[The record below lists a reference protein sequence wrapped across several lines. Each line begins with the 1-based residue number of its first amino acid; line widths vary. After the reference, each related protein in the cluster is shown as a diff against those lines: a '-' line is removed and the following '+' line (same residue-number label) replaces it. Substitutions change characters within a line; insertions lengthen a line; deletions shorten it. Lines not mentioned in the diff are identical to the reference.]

1 MPFPR
6 PPVEIAPARAT
17 RREWVALGVIALP
30 CLVYAMDLTVLNLA
44 LPAISADL
52 RPSAAQ
58 LLWIIDIYGFMVAG
72 LLITMGTLGDKI
84 GRRRL
89 LLIGAGAFAA
99 ASVAA
104 ALSTTA
110 HALIATRALLGIA
123 GATLAPST
131 LSLISN
137 MFRDERERRTAIGI
151 WISSYSVGGA
161 IGPLVGGVILQYFA
175 WPAIF
180 WAAVP
185 VMLLLLAVG
194 PFLLPE
200 YRDPEAGRLDL
211 GSVALSLT
219 AVLGGVFALKRA
231 AEGHGDAPT
240 WIAAALGLAAGVAL
254 VRRQRRIAYPLLDLR
269 LFGQPR
275 FAAAICTYALTSFA
289 MFGVYIFIS
298 QHLQLVLSLSPLVAG
313 LCTVPWA
320 LSFVVGSML
329 TPAIAQR
336 YSAPRTMVTG
346 LAVAALGF
354 AGVAFVDGTHGL
366 LALVAGMTLMGIG
379 MAPVFTLG
387 NDIVI
392 SSAPPRAGGR
402 GLCLVRNQR
411 GAVRGPGHRGVR
423 QPGHG
428 SLPRRHG
435 RSVAGRPAPGRSG
448 GGFNP
453 GWCPADRRKPACTT
467 GRSPGIG
474 GAHRLR
480 RRVAGGGG
488 AGHGDHGGQRPAGLA
503 HAAQCPAAAL
513 RRAQSSLSSPGPPFT
528 TRLTTSAPKP
538 RVSRKRIWRA
548 RSGASAG
555 GAPNRL
561 RQTSR
566 ARASSD
572 PCRPATASATA

>member
-1 MPFPR
+1 MNANAPLPE
-6 PPVEIAPARAT
+6 VAPAHAT

-72 LLITMGTLGDKI
+72 LLITMGTLGDKL

-89 LLIGAGAFAA
+89 LLIGAAAFAA

-110 HALIATRALLGIA
+110 EALIATRALLGIA

-137 MFRDERERRTAIGI
+137 MFRDERERRVAIGI

-200 YRDPEAGRLDL
+200 YRDPQAGRLDL
-211 GSVALSLT
+211 GSVALSLA
-219 AVLGGVFALKRA
+219 AVLGGVSALKRV
-231 AEGHGDAPT
+231 AEGQWGLVT
-240 WIAAALGLAAGVAL
+240 LAAAVVGLVAGVAF
-254 VRRQRRIAYPLLDLR
+254 VRRQRHIDYPLLDLG
-269 LFGQPR
+269 LFCQPR

-289 MFGVYIFIS
+289 MFGVYIFVS
-298 QHLQLVLSLSPLVAG
+298 QHLQLVLGLSPLVAG

-320 LSFVVGSML
+320 LSFVVGSMFTANL
-329 TPAIAQR
+329 AQR
-336 YSAPRTMVTG
+336 YTAPRTMVGG
-346 LAVAALGF
+346 LVIAAFGF
-354 AGVAFVDGTHGL
+354 G
-366 LALVAGMTLMGIG
+366 GMTLVGGPQGLLWLMGGMVLMGLG
-379 MAPVFTLG
+379 MAPVFALG

-392 SSAPPRAGGR
+392 SSAPPERAGAASA
-402 GLCLVRNQR
+402 LSETSSEFS
-411 GAVRGPGHRGVR
+411 GALGIAVF
-423 QPGHG
+423 G
-428 SLPRRHG
+428 SLATGLYR
-435 RSVAGRPAPGRSG
+435 AGM
-448 GGFNP
+448 N
-453 GWCPADRRKPACTT
+453 
-467 GRSPGIG
+467 
-474 GAHRLR
+474 
-480 RRVAGGGG
+480 
-488 AGHGDHGGQRPAGLA
+488 GQWPAGLSA
-503 HAAQCPAAAL
+503 EAMASASTLGGALTVADGLPPALAEPLRSAARAAFVDGLQAAAVL
-513 RRAQSSLSSPGPPFT
+513 GTLIM
-528 TRLTTSAPKP
+528 
-538 RVSRKRIWRA
+538 V
-548 RSGASAG
+548 ASAWLAWRMLRT
-555 GAPNRL
+555 AP
-561 RQTSR
+561 
-566 ARASSD
+566 
-572 PCRPATASATA
+572 RPAEAPVVPGG

>member
-1 MPFPR
+1 MTFAR
-6 PPVEIAPARAT
+6 SPVEIAPPRAT

-52 RPSAAQ
+52 RPSASQ

-72 LLITMGTLGDKI
+72 LLITMGTLGDKL

-89 LLIGAGAFAA
+89 LLIGAAAFAT

-137 MFRDERERRTAIGI
+137 MFRDERERRVAIGI

-185 VMLLLLAVG
+185 VMLLLLVVG

-200 YRDPEAGRLDL
+200 YRDAKAGQLDL
-211 GSVALSLT
+211 GSVGLSLT
-219 AVLGGVFALKRA
+219 AVLGGVFALKQA
-231 AEGHGDAPT
+231 AEGQMGPLT
-240 WIAAALGLAAGVAL
+240 WIAVAIGLTAGIAF
-254 VRRQRRIAYPLLDLR
+254 VRRQRRIPYPLLDLK

-298 QHLQLVLSLSPLVAG
+298 QHLQLVLGLSPLVAG

-320 LSFVVGSML
+320 LSFVVGSMF
-329 TPAIAQR
+329 TPALAQR
-336 YSAPRTMVTG
+336 WSAPHTMLAG
-346 LAVAALGF
+346 LALAAIGF
-354 AGVAFVDGTHGL
+354 AGMTLVDSPYGL
-366 LALVAGMTLMGIG
+366 FSLIVGMTLMGIG

-392 SSAPPRAGGR
+392 SSAPPERAGAASA
-402 GLCLVRNQR
+402 LSETSAELS
-411 GAVRGPGHRGVR
+411 GALGIAVF
-423 QPGHG
+423 G
-428 SLPRRHG
+428 SLAT
-435 RSVAGRPAPGRSG
+435 SLYRSG
-448 GGFNP
+448 M
-453 GWCPADRRKPACTT
+453 T
-467 GRSPGIG
+467 GQ
-474 GAHRLR
+474 L
-480 RRVAGGGG
+480 
-488 AGHGDHGGQRPAGLA
+488 PAGLPA
-503 HAAQCPAAAL
+503 EAVAETFTLGGALTVADSLPAPLAEALRLAARTAFVDGLQAAAVLGTGIMVFSGLLAWRML
-513 RRAQSSLSSPGPPFT
+513 RTAGSRAQ
-528 TRLTTSAPKP
+528 
-538 RVSRKRIWRA
+538 
-548 RSGASAG
+548 
-555 GAPNRL
+555 
-561 RQTSR
+561 
-566 ARASSD
+566 ASS
-572 PCRPATASATA
+572 S

>member
-1 MPFPR
+1 MHTASPHT
-6 PPVEIAPARAT
+6 EIAPPRAT

-44 LPAISADL
+44 LPAISTDL
-52 RPSAAQ
+52 RPSAAE

-72 LLITMGTLGDKI
+72 LLITMGTLGDKL

-89 LLIGAGAFAA
+89 LMIGAAAFAA

-110 HALIATRALLGIA
+110 QALIATRALLGIA

-137 MFRDERERRTAIGI
+137 MFRDETQRRVAIGI

-161 IGPLVGGVILQYFA
+161 IGPLVGGLILQYFA

-185 VMLLLLAVG
+185 VMLLLLALG

-200 YRDPEAGRLDL
+200 YRDSQAGRLDFS
-211 GSVALSLT
+211 SVGLSLT
-219 AVLGGVFALKRA
+219 AVLGGVFALKQA
-231 AEGHGDAPT
+231 AEGHVGALT
-240 WIAAALGLAAGVAL
+240 WAAAVLGLVAGVAF
-254 VRRQRRIAYPLLDLR
+254 VRRQSRIDYPLLDIR
-269 LFGQPR
+269 LFAQPR

-298 QHLQLVLSLSPLVAG
+298 QHLQLVLGLSPLVAG

-336 YSAPRTMVTG
+336 YSAPRTIVAG
-346 LAVAALGF
+346 LALAALGF
-354 AGVAFVDGTHGL
+354 AGMTLVDGTYGL
-366 LALVAGMTLMGIG
+366 ASLVVGMTVMGIG

-392 SSAPPRAGGR
+392 SAAPPERAGAASALSETSAELSGALGIAVFGSMAT
-402 GLCLVRNQR
+402 GLYRAGMAGQLP
-411 GAVRGPGHRGVR
+411 A
-423 QPGHG
+423 
-428 SLPRRHG
+428 SLPADA
-435 RSVAGRPAPGRSG
+435 VAEASTLGGALTVAEGLPAPL
-448 GGFNP
+448 
-453 GWCPADRRKPACTT
+453 AD
-467 GRSPGIG
+467 
-474 GAHRLR
+474 
-480 RRVAGGGG
+480 
-488 AGHGDHGGQRPAGLA
+488 
-503 HAAQCPAAAL
+503 AL
-513 RRAQSSLSSPGPPFT
+513 RFAARAAFVDGLQAASVVGTAIMVFSGLLAWRMLRTPP
-528 TRLTTSAPKP
+528 AP
-538 RVSRKRIWRA
+538 A
-548 RSGASAG
+548 GASAT
-555 GAPNRL
+555 PTR
-561 RQTSR
+561 
-566 ARASSD
+566 
-572 PCRPATASATA
+572 

>member
-1 MPFPR
+1 MTSVRSPA
-6 PPVEIAPARAT
+6 ETAPARAT

-52 RPSAAQ
+52 RPSASE

-72 LLITMGTLGDKI
+72 LLITMGTLGDKL

-89 LLIGAGAFAA
+89 LLIGAAAFAA

-110 HALIATRALLGIA
+110 HTLIATRALLGIA

-137 MFRDERERRTAIGI
+137 MFRDERERRVAIGI

-200 YRDPEAGRLDL
+200 YRDPEAGRLDF
-211 GSVALSLT
+211 GSVGLSLT
-219 AVLGGVFALKRA
+219 AVLGGVFALKQA
-231 AEGHGDAPT
+231 AEGHFGGLT
-240 WIAAALGLAAGVAL
+240 GFTAALGVAAGVAF
-254 VRRQRRIAYPLLDLR
+254 VRRQRRIEYPLLDLK
-269 LFGQPR
+269 LFGQTR

-289 MFGVYIFIS
+289 MFGVYIFVS
-298 QHLQLVLSLSPLVAG
+298 QHLQLVLGLSPLIAG

-329 TPAIAQR
+329 TPAMAQR
-336 YSAPRTMVTG
+336 WSAPRTMLGG
-346 LAVAALGF
+346 LALAAIGF
-354 AGVAFVDGTHGL
+354 AGMALVDSPHGL
-366 LALVAGMTLMGIG
+366 LALIVGMTLMGIG

-392 SSAPPRAGGR
+392 SAAPPERT
-402 GLCLVRNQR
+402 
-411 GAVRGPGHRGVR
+411 GAASALSETSAELSGALGIAVF
-423 QPGHG
+423 G
-428 SLPRRHG
+428 SLAT
-435 RSVAGRPAPGRSG
+435 SLYRSG
-448 GGFNP
+448 M
-453 GWCPADRRKPACTT
+453 
-467 GRSPGIG
+467 
-474 GAHRLR
+474 
-480 RRVAGGGG
+480 AG
-488 AGHGDHGGQRPAGLA
+488 QWPAGLPEKLVA
-503 HAAQCPAAAL
+503 ETLTLGGALTVADSLPAPLGEALRLAARSSFVDGLQAAAVLGTGIMVFSGVLAWRMLRTPAA
-513 RRAQSSLSSPGPPFT
+513 RVQPSS
-528 TRLTTSAPKP
+528 
-538 RVSRKRIWRA
+538 
-548 RSGASAG
+548 
-555 GAPNRL
+555 
-561 RQTSR
+561 
-566 ARASSD
+566 
-572 PCRPATASATA
+572 

>member
-1 MPFPR
+1 MTSATPAI
-6 PPVEIAPARAT
+6 EIAPAKAT
-17 RREWVALGVIALP
+17 RREWIALGVIALP

-52 RPSAAQ
+52 RPSASE

-72 LLITMGTLGDKI
+72 LLITMGTLGDKL

-89 LLIGAGAFAA
+89 LLIGAAAFAA

-137 MFRDERERRTAIGI
+137 MFRDERERRVAIGI
-151 WISSYSVGGA
+151 WISGYSVGGA

-185 VMLLLLAVG
+185 VMLLLLMVG

-200 YRDPEAGRLDL
+200 YRDPEAGRLDF
-211 GSVALSLT
+211 GSVGLSLI
-219 AVLGGVFALKRA
+219 AVLGGVFALKQA
-231 AEGHGDAPT
+231 AEGNGGALT
-240 WIAAALGLAAGVAL
+240 GATAALGLAAGVAF
-254 VRRQRRIAYPLLDLR
+254 VRRQRRIDYPLLDLK

-298 QHLQLVLSLSPLVAG
+298 QHLQLVLGLSPLVAG

-329 TPAIAQR
+329 TPAVAQR
-336 YSAPRTMVTG
+336 WSAPRTMLGG
-346 LAVAALGF
+346 LALAALGF
-354 AGVAFVDGTHGL
+354 ALMTLVDSPHGL
-366 LALVAGMTLMGIG
+366 FALIAGMTLMGIG

-392 SSAPPRAGGR
+392 SSAPPERAGAASA
-402 GLCLVRNQR
+402 LSETSSELA
-411 GAVRGPGHRGVR
+411 GALGIAVF
-423 QPGHG
+423 G
-428 SLPRRHG
+428 SLAT
-435 RSVAGRPAPGRSG
+435 SLYRSG
-448 GGFNP
+448 M
-453 GWCPADRRKPACTT
+453 
-467 GRSPGIG
+467 
-474 GAHRLR
+474 
-480 RRVAGGGG
+480 AGKL
-488 AGHGDHGGQRPAGLA
+488 PAGLPA
-503 HAAQCPAAAL
+503 DSVAETFTLGGALTVAERLPETLAEPLRLAARAAFVDGLQAAAVFGTAIMVFSGLLAWRML
-513 RRAQSSLSSPGPPFT
+513 RTP
-528 TRLTTSAPKP
+528 
-538 RVSRKRIWRA
+538 
-548 RSGASAG
+548 
-555 GAPNRL
+555 GAPVVV
-561 RQTSR
+561 TT
-566 ARASSD
+566 
-572 PCRPATASATA
+572 PAP

>member
-1 MPFPR
+1 LSATHA
-6 PPVEIAPARAT
+6 PPDIAPPHAT

-52 RPSAAQ
+52 RPSASE

-72 LLITMGTLGDKI
+72 LLITMGTLGDRV

-89 LLIGAGAFAA
+89 LMIGAAAFAA

-110 HALIATRALLGIA
+110 QGLIATRALLGMA

-137 MFRDERERRTAIGI
+137 MFRNERERRIAIGI

-200 YRDPEAGRLDL
+200 YRDPDAGRLDL
-211 GSVALSLT
+211 RSVALSLT
-219 AVLGGVFALKRA
+219 AVLGGVFALKRL
-231 AEGHGDAPT
+231 AEGHVDALT
-240 WIAAALGLAAGVAL
+240 ASAAALGLAAGVAF
-254 VRRQRRIAYPLLDLR
+254 VRRQRRIDYPLLDIG
-269 LFGQPR
+269 LFAQPR

-298 QHLQLVLSLSPLVAG
+298 QHLQLVLGLSPLVAG

-320 LSFVVGSML
+320 LSFVVGSL
-329 TPAIAQR
+329 CTPALAQR
-336 YSAPRTMVTG
+336 WSAPRTMVAGLSLAAVGFASMTMVDGALG
-346 LAVAALGF
+346 LAW
-354 AGVAFVDGTHGL
+354 
-366 LALVAGMTLMGIG
+366 LMGGMLLMGLG

-392 SSAPPRAGGR
+392 SSAPPERAGAASA
-402 GLCLVRNQR
+402 LSETSAELS
-411 GAVRGPGHRGVR
+411 GALGIAVF
-423 QPGHG
+423 G
-428 SLPRRHG
+428 SLATGLYRAGMAGQLPPG
-435 RSVAGRPAPGRSG
+435 LSAQATAEASTLGGALTLADSLAAPSAEALRSAARAAFVDGLQAASVVGTAIMVGSAVLAWRMLRSG
-448 GGFNP
+448 
-453 GWCPADRRKPACTT
+453 K
-467 GRSPGIG
+467 
-474 GAHRLR
+474 
-480 RRVAGGGG
+480 
-488 AGHGDHGGQRPAGLA
+488 
-503 HAAQCPAAAL
+503 AQAAA
-513 RRAQSSLSSPGPPFT
+513 PD
-528 TRLTTSAPKP
+528 SAKP
-538 RVSRKRIWRA
+538 
-548 RSGASAG
+548 
-555 GAPNRL
+555 
-561 RQTSR
+561 
-566 ARASSD
+566 
-572 PCRPATASATA
+572 

>member
-1 MPFPR
+1 MS
-6 PPVEIAPARAT
+6 ETAPAKAT
-17 RREWVALGVIALP
+17 RREWTALAVIALP

-52 RPSAAQ
+52 RPTAAQ

-72 LLITMGTLGDKI
+72 LLITMGTLGDKL

-89 LLIGAGAFAA
+89 LLIGAAAFAA

-137 MFRDERERRTAIGI
+137 MFRDQRERRVAIGI

-185 VMLLLLAVG
+185 VMVLLLVLG

-200 YRDPEAGRLDL
+200 YRDEQAGQLDL
-211 GSVALSLT
+211 GSVVLSLG
-219 AVLGGVFALKRA
+219 AVLASVFALKQA
-231 AEGHGDAPT
+231 AEGHLGTPT
-240 WIAAALGLAAGVAL
+240 WVAAAGGLAAGVAF
-254 VRRQRRIAYPLLDLR
+254 VRRQRRIAYPLLDLS
-269 LFGQPR
+269 LFAQPR

-298 QHLQLVLSLSPLVAG
+298 QHLQLVLGLSPLVAG

-320 LSFVVGSML
+320 LSFVAGSMF

-336 YSAPRTMVTG
+336 WSAPRTMVVG
-346 LAVAALGF
+346 LAVAAIGF
-354 AGVAFVDGTHGL
+354 AGVTLVDGPHGL
-366 LALVAGMTLMGIG
+366 VALVLGMTLMGIG

-392 SSAPPRAGGR
+392 SSAPPERAGAASA
-402 GLCLVRNQR
+402 LSETSAELS
-411 GAVRGPGHRGVR
+411 GALGIAVF
-423 QPGHG
+423 G
-428 SLPRRHG
+428 SMATTLY
-435 RSVAGRPAPGRSG
+435 RSG
-448 GGFNP
+448 M
-453 GWCPADRRKPACTT
+453 
-467 GRSPGIG
+467 
-474 GAHRLR
+474 
-480 RRVAGGGG
+480 AG
-488 AGHGDHGGQRPAGLA
+488 QLPAGLSTEA
-503 HAAQCPAAAL
+503 VAQASTLGGALDLAQRLPEPVADALRLAARASFVDGLQAAAL
-513 RRAQSSLSSPGPPFT
+513 AGTAIMVVSALLAWRMLRSPHPAQPS
-528 TRLTTSAPKP
+528 
-538 RVSRKRIWRA
+538 
-548 RSGASAG
+548 
-555 GAPNRL
+555 
-561 RQTSR
+561 
-566 ARASSD
+566 
-572 PCRPATASATA
+572 

>member
-1 MPFPR
+1 MSTPLPIT
-6 PPVEIAPARAT
+6 ETTPARAT
-17 RREWVALGVIALP
+17 HREWVALGVIALP

-52 RPSAAQ
+52 RPTASQ
-58 LLWIIDIYGFMVAG
+58 LLWIVDIYGFMVAG
-72 LLITMGTLGDKI
+72 LLITMGTLGDQL

-89 LLIGAGAFAA
+89 LLIGAAAFAA

-110 HALIATRALLGIA
+110 QALIATRALLGVA

-131 LSLISN
+131 LSLISH
-137 MFRDERERRTAIGI
+137 MFRNERERRIAIGI

-200 YRDPEAGRLDL
+200 YRDPDAGRLDL
-211 GSVALSLT
+211 VSVALSLA
-219 AVLGGVFALKRA
+219 AVLGSVFALKQA
-231 AEGHGDAPT
+231 AEGQLGAFT
-240 WIAAALGLAAGVAL
+240 WATAAGGLAAGTAF
-254 VRRQRRIAYPLLDLR
+254 VRRQRRIDYPLLDLQ
-269 LFGQPR
+269 LFSQPR

-298 QHLQLVLSLSPLVAG
+298 QHLQLVLGLSPLMAG

-336 YSAPRTMVTG
+336 HSAPRTMVTG
-346 LAVAALGF
+346 LAVAAVGF
-354 AGVAFVDGTHGL
+354 AGVTLVDGPHGL
-366 LALVAGMTLMGIG
+366 VALIVGMTLMGIG

-392 SSAPPRAGGR
+392 SSAPPERAGAASA
-402 GLCLVRNQR
+402 LSETSAELS
-411 GAVRGPGHRGVR
+411 GALGIAVF
-423 QPGHG
+423 G
-428 SLPRRHG
+428 SMATSLYR
-435 RSVAGRPAPGRSG
+435 AGM
-448 GGFNP
+448 
-453 GWCPADRRKPACTT
+453 
-467 GRSPGIG
+467 
-474 GAHRLR
+474 
-480 RRVAGGGG
+480 AG
-488 AGHGDHGGQRPAGLA
+488 QLPAGLPA
-503 HAAQCPAAAL
+503 DAAAEASTLGGALTVANGLPAPLAEGLRMAARAAFVDGLQAAAAVGTAIMVASGLLAWRMLRTPAAA
-513 RRAQSSLSSPGPPFT
+513 Q
-528 TRLTTSAPKP
+528 P
-538 RVSRKRIWRA
+538 R
-548 RSGASAG
+548 
-555 GAPNRL
+555 
-561 RQTSR
+561 
-566 ARASSD
+566 
-572 PCRPATASATA
+572 

>member
-1 MPFPR
+1 MTTAPT
-6 PPVEIAPARAT
+6 PVEFAPARAT
-17 RREWVALGVIALP
+17 RREWVALAVIALP

-52 RPSAAQ
+52 RPSASE

-72 LLITMGTLGDKI
+72 LLITMGTLGDKL

-89 LLIGAGAFAA
+89 LLIGAAAFAA

-137 MFRDERERRTAIGI
+137 MFRDERERRVAIGI

-185 VMLLLLAVG
+185 VMLLLLVVG

-200 YRDPEAGRLDL
+200 YRDAEAGRLDF
-211 GSVALSLT
+211 GSVGLSLM
-219 AVLGGVFALKRA
+219 AVLACVFALKQA
-231 AEGHGDAPT
+231 AEGNLGGFT
-240 WIAAALGLAAGVAL
+240 GLAAAVGVAAGIAF
-254 VRRQRRIAYPLLDLR
+254 VRRQRRIDYPLLDLK

-298 QHLQLVLSLSPLVAG
+298 QHLQLVLGLSPLVAG

-336 YSAPRTMVTG
+336 WSAPRTMLGG
-346 LAVAALGF
+346 LALAALGF
-354 AGVAFVDGTHGL
+354 AGM
-366 LALVAGMTLMGIG
+366 ALVDTPYGLFALIFGMTLMGIG
-379 MAPVFTLG
+379 MSPVFTLG

-392 SSAPPRAGGR
+392 SSAPPERAGAASA
-402 GLCLVRNQR
+402 LSETSAELS
-411 GAVRGPGHRGVR
+411 GALGIAVF
-423 QPGHG
+423 G
-428 SLPRRHG
+428 SLATG
-435 RSVAGRPAPGRSG
+435 LYRSG
-448 GGFNP
+448 M
-453 GWCPADRRKPACTT
+453 
-467 GRSPGIG
+467 
-474 GAHRLR
+474 
-480 RRVAGGGG
+480 AG
-488 AGHGDHGGQRPAGLA
+488 QLPAGLPEKA
-503 HAAQCPAAAL
+503 LEETLTLGGALTVADGLPPPLGEAL
-513 RRAQSSLSSPGPPFT
+513 RLA
-528 TRLTTSAPKP
+528 
-538 RVSRKRIWRA
+538 
-548 RSGASAG
+548 
-555 GAPNRL
+555 
-561 RQTSR
+561 
-566 ARASSD
+566 ARASFVDGLQAAAVLGTGIMVFSGLLAW
-572 PCRPATASATA
+572 RMLRTPAARVQPSSS

>member
-1 MPFPR
+1 MPAT
-6 PPVEIAPARAT
+6 PPSIEIAPPRAT

-72 LLITMGTLGDKI
+72 LLITMGTLGDKL

-89 LLIGAGAFAA
+89 LLIGAAAFAA

-110 HALIATRALLGIA
+110 QALIATRALLGIA

-137 MFRDERERRTAIGI
+137 MFRDEAERRIAIGI

-219 AVLGGVFALKRA
+219 AVLGGVFALKQA
-231 AEGHGDAPT
+231 AEGHVSAPT
-240 WIAAALGLAAGVAL
+240 WVAMALGLAAGVAF

-298 QHLQLVLSLSPLVAG
+298 QHLQLVLGLSPLVAG

-346 LAVAALGF
+346 LAVAAVGF
-354 AGVAFVDGTHGL
+354 AAMTLVDGDHGL
-366 LALVAGMTLMGIG
+366 VALVLGMTLMGIG

-392 SSAPPRAGGR
+392 SSAPPERAGAASALSETSAELSGALGIAVFGSMAT
-402 GLCLVRNQR
+402 GLYRAGMAGQLPPGLPAEAVAETSTLG
-411 GAVRGPGHRGVR
+411 GALTVAEGLPGPLAEALRLAARTAFVDGLQAAAVLGTGIMVASGLLAWRMLR
-423 QPGHG
+423 P
-428 SLPRRHG
+428 PR
-435 RSVAGRPAPGRSG
+435 APG
-448 GGFNP
+448 
-453 GWCPADRRKPACTT
+453 
-467 GRSPGIG
+467 
-474 GAHRLR
+474 
-480 RRVAGGGG
+480 
-488 AGHGDHGGQRPAGLA
+488 
-503 HAAQCPAAAL
+503 
-513 RRAQSSLSSPGPPFT
+513 
-528 TRLTTSAPKP
+528 
-538 RVSRKRIWRA
+538 
-548 RSGASAG
+548 GASATQ
-555 GAPNRL
+555 PR
-561 RQTSR
+561 
-566 ARASSD
+566 
-572 PCRPATASATA
+572 

>member
-1 MPFPR
+1 MPAT
-6 PPVEIAPARAT
+6 PPAIEIAPPRAT

-52 RPSAAQ
+52 RPSSAQ

-89 LLIGAGAFAA
+89 LMIGAMAFAA

-110 HALIATRALLGIA
+110 QALIATRALLGIA

-137 MFRDERERRTAIGI
+137 MFRDERERRIAIGI

-219 AVLGGVFALKRA
+219 AVLGGVFALKQA
-231 AEGHGDAPT
+231 AEGHVDAPT
-240 WIAAALGLAAGVAL
+240 WVAAALGLAAGVAF

-298 QHLQLVLSLSPLVAG
+298 QHLQLVLGLSPLVAG

-336 YSAPRTMVTG
+336 CSAPRTMVTG
-346 LAVAALGF
+346 LAVAAVGF
-354 AGVAFVDGTHGL
+354 AGVALVDGPHGL
-366 LALVAGMTLMGIG
+366 AALVVGMTLMGIG

-392 SSAPPRAGGR
+392 SSAPPERAGAASALSETSAELSGALGIAVFGSMAT
-402 GLCLVRNQR
+402 GLYR
-411 GAVRGPGHRGVR
+411 
-423 QPGHG
+423 
-428 SLPRRHG
+428 
-435 RSVAGRPAPGRSG
+435 AGM
-448 GGFNP
+448 
-453 GWCPADRRKPACTT
+453 
-467 GRSPGIG
+467 
-474 GAHRLR
+474 
-480 RRVAGGGG
+480 AG
-488 AGHGDHGGQRPAGLA
+488 QLPAGLPQEA
-503 HAAQCPAAAL
+503 VAEASTLGGALRVAESLPAPLAEALGLAARSAFVDGLQAAAVLGTGIMVASGLLAWRML
-513 RRAQSSLSSPGPPFT
+513 RPPRAPG
-528 TRLTTSAPKP
+528 
-538 RVSRKRIWRA
+538 
-548 RSGASAG
+548 GASATQ
-555 GAPNRL
+555 PR
-561 RQTSR
+561 
-566 ARASSD
+566 
-572 PCRPATASATA
+572 

>member
-1 MPFPR
+1 MSAAL
-6 PPVEIAPARAT
+6 PPTEIAPPQAT

-52 RPSAAQ
+52 QPSAAQ

-72 LLITMGTLGDKI
+72 FLITMGTLGDKL

-89 LLIGAGAFAA
+89 LMIGAAAFAA

-137 MFRDERERRTAIGI
+137 MFRDERERRIAIGI
-151 WISSYSVGGA
+151 WISSYSMGGA

-200 YRDPEAGRLDL
+200 YRDANAGRLDL

-219 AVLGGVFALKRA
+219 AVLAGVFALKQA
-231 AEGHGDAPT
+231 AEGHLDAAT
-240 WIAAALGLAAGVAL
+240 GAAAVLGLAAGVAF
-254 VRRQRRIAYPLLDLR
+254 VRRQRRIDYPLLDIK
-269 LFGQPR
+269 LFSQPR

-289 MFGVYIFIS
+289 MFGVYIFVS
-298 QHLQLVLSLSPLVAG
+298 QHLQLVLGLSPLVAG

-320 LSFVVGSML
+320 LSFVVGSMF

-336 YSAPRTMVTG
+336 LSAPQTMVAG
-346 LAVAALGF
+346 LVVAALGF
-354 AGVAFVDGTHGL
+354 AGMVLVDGPHGL
-366 LALVAGMTLMGIG
+366 AWLIGGMVFMGLG

-392 SSAPPRAGGR
+392 SSAPPERAGAASALSETSSELSGALGIAVFGSLAT
-402 GLCLVRNQR
+402 GLYRTGMAGKLPADLSAEAVAGASTLGGALTVAESLPAPLAEALR
-411 GAVRGPGHRGVR
+411 GAARAAFV
-423 QPGHG
+423 
-428 SLPRRHG
+428 
-435 RSVAGRPAPGRSG
+435 
-448 GGFNP
+448 
-453 GWCPADRRKPACTT
+453 D
-467 GRSPGIG
+467 
-474 GAHRLR
+474 
-480 RRVAGGGG
+480 
-488 AGHGDHGGQRPAGLA
+488 GL
-503 HAAQCPAAAL
+503 QAAAL
-513 RRAQSSLSSPGPPFT
+513 LGTVIMVA
-528 TRLTTSAPKP
+528 SALLAWRMLRTPKP
-538 RVSRKRIWRA
+538 PM
-548 RSGASAG
+548 GLSA
-555 GAPNRL
+555 AQPR
-561 RQTSR
+561 
-566 ARASSD
+566 
-572 PCRPATASATA
+572 

>member
-1 MPFPR
+1 MTFAR
-6 PPVEIAPARAT
+6 SPVEIAPPRAT

-52 RPSAAQ
+52 RPSASQ

-72 LLITMGTLGDKI
+72 LLITMGTLGDKL

-89 LLIGAGAFAA
+89 LLIGAAAFAT

-137 MFRDERERRTAIGI
+137 MFRDERERRVAIGI

-185 VMLLLLAVG
+185 VMLLLLVVG

-200 YRDPEAGRLDL
+200 YRDAEAGQLDL
-211 GSVALSLT
+211 GSVGLSLT
-219 AVLGGVFALKRA
+219 AVLGGVFALKQA
-231 AEGHGDAPT
+231 AEGQMGPLT
-240 WIAAALGLAAGVAL
+240 WIAAAIGLTAGIAF
-254 VRRQRRIAYPLLDLR
+254 VRRQRRIPYPLLDLK

-298 QHLQLVLSLSPLVAG
+298 QHLQLVLGLSPLVAG
-313 LCTVPWA
+313 FCTVPWA
-320 LSFVVGSML
+320 LSFVVGSMF
-329 TPAIAQR
+329 TPALAQR
-336 YSAPRTMVTG
+336 WSAPHTMLAG
-346 LAVAALGF
+346 LALAAIGF
-354 AGVAFVDGTHGL
+354 AGMTLVDSPYGL
-366 LALVAGMTLMGIG
+366 FSLIVGMTLMGIG

-392 SSAPPRAGGR
+392 SSAPPERAGAASA
-402 GLCLVRNQR
+402 LSETSAELS
-411 GAVRGPGHRGVR
+411 GALGIAVF
-423 QPGHG
+423 G
-428 SLPRRHG
+428 SLAT
-435 RSVAGRPAPGRSG
+435 SLYRSG
-448 GGFNP
+448 M
-453 GWCPADRRKPACTT
+453 T
-467 GRSPGIG
+467 GQ
-474 GAHRLR
+474 L
-480 RRVAGGGG
+480 
-488 AGHGDHGGQRPAGLA
+488 PAGLPA
-503 HAAQCPAAAL
+503 EAVAETFTLGGALTVADSLPDPLAEALRLAARTAFVDGLQAAAVLGTGIMVFSGLLAWRML
-513 RRAQSSLSSPGPPFT
+513 RTPGSRAQ
-528 TRLTTSAPKP
+528 
-538 RVSRKRIWRA
+538 
-548 RSGASAG
+548 
-555 GAPNRL
+555 
-561 RQTSR
+561 
-566 ARASSD
+566 ASS
-572 PCRPATASATA
+572 S

>member
-1 MPFPR
+1 MTSEQ
-6 PPVEIAPARAT
+6 PPVEIAPAKAT
-17 RREWVALGVIALP
+17 RREWVALAVIALP

-52 RPSAAQ
+52 RPSASQ

-72 LLITMGTLGDKI
+72 LLITMGTLGDKL

-89 LLIGAGAFAA
+89 LLIGAAAFAA

-137 MFRDERERRTAIGI
+137 MFRDERERRVAIGI

-185 VMLLLLAVG
+185 VMLLLLVVG

-200 YRDPEAGRLDL
+200 YRDAKAGRLDF

-219 AVLGGVFALKRA
+219 AVLGGVFALKQA
-231 AEGHGDAPT
+231 AEGQLGWLT
-240 WIAAALGLAAGVAL
+240 WFAAALGLAAGVGFT
-254 VRRQRRIAYPLLDLR
+254 RRQRHIDYPLLDLK

-298 QHLQLVLSLSPLVAG
+298 QHLQLVLGLSPLVAG

-320 LSFVVGSML
+320 LSFVVGSMI
-329 TPAIAQR
+329 TPAFAQR
-336 YSAPRTMVTG
+336 FSAPMTMVTG

-354 AGVAFVDGTHGL
+354 AGMALVDGPHGL
-366 LALVAGMTLMGIG
+366 IALIVGMTLMGIG

-392 SSAPPRAGGR
+392 SSAPPERAGAASA
-402 GLCLVRNQR
+402 LSETSSELS
-411 GAVRGPGHRGVR
+411 GALGIAVF
-423 QPGHG
+423 G
-428 SLPRRHG
+428 SLATSLYLNG
-435 RSVAGRPAPGRSG
+435 M
-448 GGFNP
+448 
-453 GWCPADRRKPACTT
+453 ADK
-467 GRSPGIG
+467 
-474 GAHRLR
+474 L
-480 RRVAGGGG
+480 
-488 AGHGDHGGQRPAGLA
+488 PAGLPSEA
-503 HAAQCPAAAL
+503 VSETLTLGGALKVAESLPAPLAEALRLAARAAFVDGLQAAAVLGTGIMVFSGWLAWRML
-513 RRAQSSLSSPGPPFT
+513 RTP
-528 TRLTTSAPKP
+528 SA
-538 RVSRKRIWRA
+538 RV
-548 RSGASAG
+548 
-555 GAPNRL
+555 
-561 RQTSR
+561 Q
-566 ARASSD
+566 ASS
-572 PCRPATASATA
+572 S

>member
-1 MPFPR
+1 MSAI
-6 PPVEIAPARAT
+6 PPTTDVAPPRAT

-52 RPSAAQ
+52 RPTASQ
-58 LLWIIDIYGFMVAG
+58 LLWIVDIYGFMVAG
-72 LLITMGTLGDKI
+72 LLITMGTLGDKL

-89 LLIGAGAFAA
+89 LMVGAAAFAA

-104 ALSTTA
+104 ALSTSA
-110 HALIATRALLGIA
+110 HALIATRALLGVA

-137 MFRDERERRTAIGI
+137 MFRDERERRVAIGI
-151 WISSYSVGGA
+151 WISSYSVGGS

-185 VMLLLLAVG
+185 VMLLLLALG

-200 YRDPEAGRLDL
+200 YRDPEAGRLDFV
-211 GSVALSLT
+211 SVALSLA
-219 AVLGGVFALKRA
+219 AVLGGVFALKQA
-231 AEGHGDAPT
+231 AEGQLGATT
-240 WIAAALGLAAGVAL
+240 WMVAAAGLAAGVAF
-254 VRRQRRIAYPLLDLR
+254 VRRQRRIDYPLLDLQ

-298 QHLQLVLSLSPLVAG
+298 QHLQLVLGLSPLVAG

-336 YSAPRTMVTG
+336 HTAPTTMVSG
-346 LAVAALGF
+346 LAVAAIGF
-354 AGVAFVDGTHGL
+354 AGVTLVDGPHGL
-366 LALVAGMTLMGIG
+366 VALIVGMTLMGIG

-392 SSAPPRAGGR
+392 SAAPPERAGAASALSETSAELSGALGIAVFGSLATSLYR
-402 GLCLVRNQR
+402 AGMAGQLPADLPA
-411 GAVRGPGHRGVR
+411 GAVAEASTLGGA
-423 QPGHG
+423 
-428 SLPRRHG
+428 LI
-435 RSVAGRPAPGRSG
+435 VAAGLPAPL
-448 GGFNP
+448 
-453 GWCPADRRKPACTT
+453 ADA
-467 GRSPGIG
+467 
-474 GAHRLR
+474 LR
-480 RRVAGGGG
+480 TAARAAFV
-488 AGHGDHGGQRPAGLA
+488 DGL
-503 HAAQCPAAAL
+503 QAAAVVGTGIMVVSGLLAWRML
-513 RRAQSSLSSPGPPFT
+513 RAPAS
-528 TRLTTSAPKP
+528 TRPH
-538 RVSRKRIWRA
+538 
-548 RSGASAG
+548 
-555 GAPNRL
+555 
-561 RQTSR
+561 
-566 ARASSD
+566 
-572 PCRPATASATA
+572 